1 MFKDTE
7 SSLFFPYLRDLSYLD
22 IEIEIPKLGNNMS
35 IDRFL
40 LITEDENVI
49 DICKK
54 ITAVECLVATTALEG
69 ISLLKTTSCEII
81 FCDLEIK
88 DLSGLDIL
96 QIIQSLQPESLTFLI
111 TPQNQIEKALRGIRL
126 GAFQHLIKPLCLETL
141 ETALEK
147 GSKHLFIMQENE
159 CLKKEISYST
169 KTISHP
175 MIVESPA
182 MKKIVED
189 LPRIAKSQASVFIT
203 GESGTGKEVL
213 ASAIHHLS
221 TRAPKP
227 FVRVNCAAIA
237 ESLLESEFFGHEKG
251 SFTGALQR
259 RMGRFELAHQGTLLL
274 DEISEISL
282 EVQPKLLRAIQ
293 EKEFERVGGT
303 RPVKV
308 DVRLIATSNR
318 NMQEAVE
325 KKLFRED
332 LFFRLHVIP
341 ISIPPL
347 RERKEDIIP
356 LAYYFLRKFCAENS
370 LPEKS
375 LSSAAKE
382 KLVLYPWLGNV
393 RELANVMERT
403 IIMHAPSLIDAE
415 DLKLEFACPLPPLV
429 KEELRPIESLSS
441 MEKKHILMAL
451 ERFSHNKTK
460 TAQMLGI
467 SLRTLRNKLKEYQ
480 DSRPITS

>member
-1 MFKDTE
+1 LYEDTQTR
-7 SSLFFPYLRDLSYLD
+7 LFFPYLRDLSYLD
-22 IEIEIPKLGNNMS
+22 IEIEIRKLGNNMS
-35 IDRFL
+35 VDRFL
-40 LITEDENVI
+40 LITEDEQVI
-49 DICKK
+49 DIAKK
-54 ITAVECLVATTALEG
+54 IAGIECIIAKTALEG
-69 ISLLKTTSCEII
+69 ISLLKTTCCDLI
-81 FCDLEIK
+81 FCDLELK

-96 QIIQSLQPESLTFLI
+96 QVIQSLQPGAVTFLI

-126 GAFQHLIKPLCLETL
+126 GAFQYLIKPLCKEGM
-141 ETALEK
+141 ETAIENGGK
-147 GSKHLFIMQENE
+147 QLFLVQENE

-169 KTISHP
+169 KKSTYP

-182 MKKIVED
+182 MRKIVED
-189 LPRIAKSQASVFIT
+189 LPRIAKSQASIFIT

-213 ASAIHHLS
+213 ANAIHHLS
-221 TRAPKP
+221 PRAPKP

-303 RPVKV
+303 KPVHV

-341 ISIPPL
+341 ITIPPL
-347 RERKEDIIP
+347 RERKEDILP
-356 LAYYFLRKFCAENS
+356 LAHYFLQKFCQENGIS
-370 LPEKS
+370 EKS
-375 LSSAAKE
+375 LSPAARE
-382 KLVLYPWLGNV
+382 KLLVYPWLGNV

-403 IIMHAPSLIDAE
+403 IIMHSPKVIDAC
-415 DLKLEFACPLPPLV
+415 DLKLEFSCPIPLAT
-429 KEELRPIESLSS
+429 KQEPTNIEPLSAL
-441 MEKKHILMAL
+441 EKRHILMAL
-451 ERFSHNKTK
+451 EKFSHNKTK
-460 TAQMLGI
+460 TAEVLGI
-467 SLRTLRNKLKEYQ
+467 SLRTLRNKLKSYQ
-480 DSRPITS
+480 DTRPMIS